1 MENATK
7 ALLIA
12 AAVLIVML
20 IISLGLYIYSSN
32 SNSEEAADQIMGELQ
47 IETFN
52 KKYTYYEG
60 IRHGSEVRALLN
72 MAAQNNA
79 SLTNLYTDGKN
90 IKYCVCIRSKAPD
103 ILKNFTSRGDITSG
117 LNGSRSYGVIYP
129 ENIKKISDSVSVGER
144 YNVWFEYGDYGYVWA
159 INIDSVGSNK

>member
-52 KKYTYYEG
+52 KK
-60 IRHGSEVRALLN
+60 SPK
-72 MAAQNNA
+72 
-79 SLTNLYTDGKN
+79 LTPG
-90 IKYCVCIRSKAPD
+90 
-103 ILKNFTSRGDITSG
+103 F
-117 LNGSRSYGVIYP
+117 VI
-129 ENIKKISDSVSVGER
+129 
-144 YNVWFEYGDYGYVWA
+144 
-159 INIDSVGSNK
+159 